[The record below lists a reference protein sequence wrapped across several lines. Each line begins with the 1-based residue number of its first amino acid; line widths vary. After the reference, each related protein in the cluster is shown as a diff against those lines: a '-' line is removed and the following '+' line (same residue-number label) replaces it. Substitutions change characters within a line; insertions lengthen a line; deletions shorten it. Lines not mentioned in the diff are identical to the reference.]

1 MAYLDYNSQWDDLE
15 EYSQN
20 YIQYKNATPIQTVLF
35 NWTDQN
41 GDIATAL
48 ADGTDTSLMGMY
60 DEKANSFDVEAIED
74 LMRAKGI
81 THQPTIDAVRGYYSN
96 TQEVLS
102 KGYYGGA
109 SAQLV
114 VEGALMD
121 MVGKEEGADVFYH
134 NFGIPVDQRTKKGFD
149 YTVYNN
155 KTGSIIDNA
164 KKEWNIIKEV
174 ESDVIGAIQ
183 ADIDA
188 AKGVKLVKD
197 GKAIALSSEYDQ
209 MIDDKQVPLPTP
221 FSAVINQDG
230 DVVNWE
236 ARANTPKF
244 RREFRTYVE
253 RLTKLVTKQQ
263 YTKEYWIQLD
273 KDVAAKKK
281 AEGLADDQRTNQ
293 GKKLG
298 GGVPN
303 D

>member
-1 MAYLDYNSQWDDLE
+1 
-15 EYSQN
+15 
-20 YIQYKNATPIQTVLF
+20 
-35 NWTDQN
+35 
-41 GDIATAL
+41 
-48 ADGTDTSLMGMY
+48 
-60 DEKANSFDVEAIED
+60 
-74 LMRAKGI
+74 
-81 THQPTIDAVRGYYSN
+81 
-96 TQEVLS
+96 
-102 KGYYGGA
+102 
-109 SAQLV
+109 
-114 VEGALMD
+114 
-121 MVGKEEGADVFYH
+121 
-134 NFGIPVDQRTKKGFD
+134 
-149 YTVYNN
+149 
-155 KTGSIIDNA
+155 
-164 KKEWNIIKEV
+164 
-174 ESDVIGAIQ
+174 
-183 ADIDA
+183 
-188 AKGVKLVKD
+188 VKLVKD

>member
-1 MAYLDYNSQWDDLE
+1 
-15 EYSQN
+15 
-20 YIQYKNATPIQTVLF
+20 
-35 NWTDQN
+35 
-41 GDIATAL
+41 
-48 ADGTDTSLMGMY
+48 
-60 DEKANSFDVEAIED
+60 
-74 LMRAKGI
+74 
-81 THQPTIDAVRGYYSN
+81 
-96 TQEVLS
+96 
-102 KGYYGGA
+102 
-109 SAQLV
+109 
-114 VEGALMD
+114 MD
-121 MVGKEEGADVFYH
+121 MVGKAEGADVFYH
-134 NFGIPVDQRTKKGFD
+134 NFGIPVVQRTEGGFD

-155 KTGSIIDNA
+155 RTGSIIDNA

-174 ESDVIGAIQ
+174 ESDVMGAIQ

-221 FSAVINQDG
+221 FSAVINEDG

-244 RREFRTYVE
+244 RGEFRVYVE

-263 YTKEYWIQLD
+263 YTKEYWIQLA
-273 KDVAAKKK
+273 KNVAAKEAAEDK
-281 AEGLADDQRTNQ
+281 ADQDLTNQ

-298 GGVPN
+298 GSVPN